1 MPTRDIDTQ
10 GSKAG
15 QSSWALETAQYIFKR
30 RQLPLVEMAERD
42 DVLNIAYQ
50 YWQSKRNGNLLPS
63 RSNIDILEITR
74 LIKHTHLIDVRDSD
88 PENWFFRL
96 VGSIVPQ
103 TLGWPIGRDTLSAC
117 PWPEYK
123 AMLIQDYSTVKMTG
137 VPMYQEFA
145 IRIDWIAYQY
155 SRVVLPFADDGR
167 TVDTLMS
174 CVVHRAIPDLQV

>member
-15 QSSWALETAQYIFKR
+15 QPPWAFGAAQYVFKR

-42 DVLNIAYQ
+42 DVLNVAYQ
-50 YWQSKRNGNLLPS
+50 YWQSKRNGDWLPS
-63 RSNIDILEITR
+63 RSSIDILEITR
-74 LIKHTHLIDVRDSD
+74 LIKHTHLVDVSDSD

-96 VGSIVPQ
+96 VGSIVPR
-103 TLGWPIGRDTLSAC
+103 TLRWPIGRDTLSSC

-123 AMLIQDYSTVKMTG
+123 AAVIQDYDTVRSTGT
-137 VPMYQEFA
+137 PMYQEFA
-145 IRIDWIAYQY
+145 IRLDWIAYQY

-167 TVDTLMS
+167 TIDTLMS
-174 CVVHRAIPDLQV
+174 CVVHRPIPDLQV

>member
-1 MPTRDIDTQ
+1 MPTRDFDTQ

-15 QSSWALETAQYIFKR
+15 QSSWTLETAQYVFKR

-50 YWQSKRNGNLLPS
+50 YWQSKRNGSLLPS
-63 RSNIDILEITR
+63 RSDIDILEITR
-74 LIKHTHLIDVRDSD
+74 LIKYTHLVDVHD
-88 PENWFFRL
+88 PDPDKWYFRL

-103 TLGWPIGRDTLSAC
+103 TLGWPMGRDTLGTC

-123 AMLIQDYSTVKMTG
+123 SMAVQDYGTAKMTG
-137 VPMYQEFA
+137 VPMYHEFA

-155 SRVVLPFADDGR
+155 SRVLLPFADDGR

-174 CVVHRAIPDLQV
+174 CVVHRPVTDLMR